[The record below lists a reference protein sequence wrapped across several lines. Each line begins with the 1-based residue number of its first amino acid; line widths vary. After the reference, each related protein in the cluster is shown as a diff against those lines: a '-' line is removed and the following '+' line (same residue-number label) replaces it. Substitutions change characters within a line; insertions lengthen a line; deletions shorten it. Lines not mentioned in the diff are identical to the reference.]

1 MTATLFFVEFHIA
14 DFHNALYLTQPK
26 QLPNTYG
33 GLLVPVAGCNVGT
46 VLHITQSWKNVFCGL
61 QYVIFSMFGH
71 MTVGIVEF
79 GKVEA
84 DEKTRHLQ

>member
-1 MTATLFFVEFHIA
+1 
-14 DFHNALYLTQPK
+14 
-26 QLPNTYG
+26 
-33 GLLVPVAGCNVGT
+33 VPVAGCNVGT